1 MSEPCGTDAG
11 VRELAILRVTGN
23 RAAEAHRDFLAVEEP
38 LEIQLGYVQRGW
50 RVHKSVSVTMRT
62 PGHDA
67 ELAVGFLFTEGIL
80 RDPAA
85 QIERVGPP
93 DGDEREKSAGN
104 VVRVELREGV
114 EVDLRR
120 LERHFYTSSSC
131 GVCGKTSIDA
141 LGLTRPGRKPLAAGG
156 HHDGQPVMFDAAL
169 IHRLPD
175 ALRETQEVFERTGG
189 LHAAGLFDAAG
200 TLLGRRED
208 VGRHNAVDKLIG
220 AQLLLGGDHE
230 AGALAGRLLFVSGR
244 ASFELIQKALA
255 AGIPA
260 LAAVGAPSSL
270 AVDLARAY
278 GATLLGFV
286 RDGRFNVYSGAA
298 RLGGLNGKEVP
309 TAENGFVASRKEASG
324 DYSPDRPGVP
334 DRRGRCR
341 RE

>member
-1 MSEPCGTDAG
+1 MHAAASS
-11 VRELAILRVTGN
+11 VRELAILRVTGG
-23 RAAEAHRDFLAVEEP
+23 ATEARSDALAVEEP
-38 LEIQLGYVQRGW
+38 LEIQLGYAKRGW

-62 PGHDA
+62 PGNDG

-80 RDPAA
+80 TDPAA
-85 QIERVGPP
+85 QIERIDTPEDAKNP
-93 DGDEREKSAGN
+93 GN

-141 LGLTRPGRKPLAAGG
+141 LGLSRPGGRQVLAGA
-156 HHDGQPVMFDAAL
+156 DGPTFDAAL

-175 ALRETQEVFERTGG
+175 VLRETQEVFERTGG
-189 LHAAGLFDAAG
+189 LHAAGLFNAAG
-200 TLLGRRED
+200 VLLGRRED

-220 AQLLLGGDHE
+220 AQLLSGERDTLTGG
-230 AGALAGRLLFVSGR
+230 LLFVSGR
-244 ASFELIQKALA
+244 ASFELMQKALA

-270 AVDLARAY
+270 AVELARAY

-286 RDGRFNVYSGAA
+286 RNGRFNVYSGPA
-298 RLGGLNGKEVP
+298 RVGGLASSPARTRFAEEVSEESDAAHCSLP
-309 TAENGFVASRKEASG
+309 STV
-324 DYSPDRPGVP
+324 
-334 DRRGRCR
+334 
-341 RE
+341 